1 MESPDSKISVV
12 IGASEKPYR
21 YSHAAVHQLRK
32 YGHEV
37 VAIGRRPGRIEDT
50 EIVTGFP
57 KATHVHTVTL
67 YIGPQHQPPYYNYIL
82 EELKPQRVI
91 FNPGT
96 ENSELYALC
105 RENGIDP
112 VENCTLMMLNYGVF

>member
-1 MESPDSKISVV
+1 METPDSRISVV

-21 YSHAAVHQLRK
+21 YSHAAVHQLRRH
-32 YGHEV
+32 GFEV
-37 VAIGRRPGRIEDT
+37 VAIGRRPGRIDDT

-57 KATHVHTVTL
+57 KTGHVHTVTL
-67 YIGPQHQPPYYNYIL
+67 YIGPRHQPPYYDYIL
-82 EELKPQRVI
+82 KELKPRRVI

-96 ENSELYALC
+96 ENPELFALC
-105 RENGIDP
+105 RHSGIEP